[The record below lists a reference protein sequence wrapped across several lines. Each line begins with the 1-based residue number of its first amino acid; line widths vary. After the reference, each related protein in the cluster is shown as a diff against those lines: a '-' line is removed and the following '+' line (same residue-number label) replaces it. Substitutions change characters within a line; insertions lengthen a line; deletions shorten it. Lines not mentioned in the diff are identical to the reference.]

1 MNKYEINDRFI
12 GTISYNVITTK
23 GTTPSETKTDSQ
35 ESQKEVTTMT
45 NITMNAKNRTIELT
59 KKDYDKA
66 CKFGTQEYFDLQE
79 ARKAYPTYKVV
90 KVTHKAPKSTFK
102 GLTYSYMEKYIL
114 AHDDAD
120 KSIMKEYLLLRG
132 ETDEAD
138 EALAEPA
145 NYQEMKD
152 WFLEKFPAVANFH
165 KNRAELIEKSQQ
177 KKEAQ
182 KKAAEEAK
190 KLARRNALITK
201 KTA

>member
-1 MNKYEINDRFI
+1 
-12 GTISYNVITTK
+12 
-23 GTTPSETKTDSQ
+23 
-35 ESQKEVTTMT
+35 MT
-45 NITMNAKNRTIELT
+45 NITVNAKNHTIELT

-79 ARKAYPTYKVV
+79 ARKAYPSYKVV
-90 KVTHKAPKSTFK
+90 KVTHKAPKNSFK
-102 GLTYSYMEKYIL
+102 GLTYAYMEKYIKS
-114 AHDDAD
+114 HDDED
-120 KSIMKEYLLLRG
+120 QIIMAEYLMMRG

-138 EALAEPA
+138 EALANSA
-145 NYQEMKD
+145 SYQEIKT
-152 WFLEKFPAVANFH
+152 WFLEKFPAVADFH

-190 KLARRNALITK
+190 KRARRDTLMT